1 MRVKKEAA
9 QTSSE
14 MCANVYKM
22 RQNAQKVKL
31 GVRTGNNVPDPCI
44 QALGLPHP
52 HPVSV
57 GRDDE

>member
-1 MRVKKEAA
+1 
-9 QTSSE
+9 